1 MGFFD
6 DLTFETKSDIV
17 DGQRES
23 TLQQMYVIL
32 IRLGI
37 NPESFDP
44 SAFEEQTYSDPGD
57 VTNQEMLVDLISRT
71 NLLDQISSTIN
82 SATPSS

>member
-6 DLTFETKSDIV
+6 DLAVETKSDIV
-17 DGQRES
+17 DSQRES

-44 SAFEEQTYSDPGD
+44 SAYEEQNYDDQGD
-57 VTNQEMLVDLISRT
+57 ITNQEMLVDLISRT
-71 NLLDQISSTIN
+71 NLLNEISSTIN

>member
-1 MGFFD
+1 MAFFD
-6 DLTFETKSDIV
+6 NLPLETKSNIIET
-17 DGQRES
+17 QRLS
-23 TLQQMYVIL
+23 SLQQMYVIL

-44 SAFEEQTYSDPGD
+44 SSFEEQNYEDQGD
-57 VTNQEMLVDLISRT
+57 VTNQEMLVDLINQI
-71 NLLDQISSTIN
+71 NLLTNISTGLD